1 MTTPS
6 GGSLN
11 TDFDLMTS
19 VAAKIDTRNDEIRAM
34 LQSFIGRMTSVPP
47 SVWGGVAAT
56 RFRAVVDR
64 WNDESTK
71 LHLALQE
78 IAETIRF
85 NERALREAAES
96 HSHQIGA
103 VGTTL

>member
-1 MTTPS
+1 MTETS
-6 GGSLN
+6 GVLVN
-11 TDFDLMTS
+11 TNFDQMTS
-19 VAAKIDTRNDEIRAM
+19 LPAKIDPRNDEIRAL

-78 IAETIRF
+78 IAETMRF
-85 NERALREAAES
+85 NERALRQAAES